1 MNSTKKLSFDDF
13 FNEFFSGIFAY
24 DSRLKRTLRALIFYP
39 GKISKDY
46 IQGKRIRY
54 ANPFRFY
61 LSASIVFFIIWSF
74 TNSFQGVLPSNPN
87 QINQLSNAERE
98 ELKRNLDSIPAV
110 QRNIA
115 NLDPFIPTLDD
126 TSAKSYRDVYIS
138 QKELDGLSFSA
149 SALKQ
154 FDLYN
159 TFHKETAIFGSGQA
173 LDSLNHD
180 PSRFNRL
187 FYEKVVDLNL
197 FQQNPE
203 IFLSYFISK
212 LPFIIFFYLPIFAM
226 FIWLLYLRRPFNYME
241 HLIFVFHIQTTFFVL
256 MAIALIID
264 AIFTIDT
271 ATGIAIMI
279 FLFYLY
285 LAMRRFYRQG
295 RFKTL
300 VKFLLLN
307 GIFLTLAIIAAVI
320 SLIASF
326 AIY

>member
-115 NLDPFIPTLDD
+115 NL
-126 TSAKSYRDVYIS
+126 
-138 QKELDGLSFSA
+138 
-149 SALKQ
+149 
-154 FDLYN
+154 
-159 TFHKETAIFGSGQA
+159 
-173 LDSLNHD
+173 
-180 PSRFNRL
+180 
-187 FYEKVVDLNL
+187 
-197 FQQNPE
+197 
-203 IFLSYFISK
+203 
-212 LPFIIFFYLPIFAM
+212 
-226 FIWLLYLRRPFNYME
+226 
-241 HLIFVFHIQTTFFVL
+241 
-256 MAIALIID
+256 
-264 AIFTIDT
+264 
-271 ATGIAIMI
+271 
-279 FLFYLY
+279 
-285 LAMRRFYRQG
+285 
-295 RFKTL
+295 
-300 VKFLLLN
+300 
-307 GIFLTLAIIAAVI
+307 
-320 SLIASF
+320 
-326 AIY
+326 